1 MFFIGI
7 DIGTTGSKAIVFDE
21 KGNVMG
27 SDYREYGCTYPNPN
41 WVEISGRNMIGETLS
56 ACKKAIQQSG
66 VDKNEIV
73 SIGFSTQRA
82 TFGLVDKNGTLIDD
96 IFYSWQDN
104 RATDAVEFML
114 EKCPEIE
121 SVTISG
127 MPVTPTYTASKLIW
141 VKKHQP
147 EKYASIYKMVLIQ
160 DYLTKMLGA
169 DDYYCDRGSA
179 GVTGLLDI
187 KEGKWSKKLIE
198 AYELDMELMPELVP
212 PAYKIGNISEEGARL
227 SGLPVGLPICTG
239 TGDQQCGVIGA
250 GAVRQGMGTMTVGT
264 AGFLISFLD
273 KPALGEPFKSMMSVE
288 AGYAGKYEI
297 EGIMLG
303 AASNY
308 KWFRDTCCELEKRI
322 GAEKGVDPYV
332 LIEEY
337 VKDTSVG
344 ANGIITLPHLGA
356 AGCPFWNVE
365 ASGVIAGLTFSHT
378 KGDVARSFMEGIILE
393 IRNMYEAMKAADV
406 VFDEIIITG
415 GATKS
420 PTWRQIMAD
429 VMNTKV
435 KTLVVSDATVLGA
448 AILGAVGAG
457 IYDSV
462 PECVEALVKFDKVIE
477 PIPENAKKYDTVFD
491 AYLKLYHAIDRGGAF
506 SALSNINKGIF

>member
-1 MFFIGI
+1 MSLMGI

-21 KGNVMG
+21 KGNVVG
-27 SDYREYGCTYPNPN
+27 SDYREYGCSYPNPN
-41 WVEISGRNMIGETLS
+41 WVEISGGNMIGETL
-56 ACKKAIQQSG
+56 KASKNAIRQSG
-66 VDKNEIV
+66 IRIDEIV

-82 TFGLVDKNGTLIDD
+82 TFGLVDIDGTLIDD

-114 EKCPEIE
+114 KKCPEID
-121 SVTISG
+121 SVSISG
-127 MPVTPTYTASKLIW
+127 MPVTTTYSAAKLIW
-141 VKKHQP
+141 IKKHQP
-147 EKYASIYKMVLIQ
+147 EKYASIFKVVLVQ
-160 DYLTKMLGA
+160 DYLTKLLGA
-169 DDYYCDRGSA
+169 DDYYCDRGNA
-179 GVTGLLDI
+179 ACTGLLDI
-187 KEGKWSKKLIE
+187 RKGEWSAQLLD
-198 AYELDMELMPELVP
+198 AYELDINVMPSLVP
-212 PAYKIGNISEEGARL
+212 PAYKIGNVSEEGSKL
-227 SGLPVGLPICTG
+227 SGLPVGLPLCTG

-273 KPALGEPFKSMMSVE
+273 KPALGKPFKSMMSVE

-308 KWFRDTCCELEKRI
+308 KWFRDAFCELEKKT
-322 GAEKGVDPYV
+322 GLEKNIDPYV
-332 LIEEY
+332 IMEEY
-337 VKDTSVG
+337 VKETSVG
-344 ANGIITLPHLGA
+344 ANGVLTLPHLGS

-429 VMNTKV
+429 VMNTRV

-457 IYDSV
+457 VYDSV
-462 PECVEALVKFDKVIE
+462 PECVEALVKYDKVIE
-477 PIPENAKKYDTVFD
+477 PIQENANKYNTIFE
-491 AYLKLYHAIDRGGAF
+491 AYLKLYHALDEGGVF
-506 SALSNINKGIF
+506 SSLSNMNKGYF

>member
-1 MFFIGI
+1 MYFVGI
-7 DIGTTGSKAIVFDE
+7 DIGTSGSKTIVFDE

-41 WVEISGRNMIGETLS
+41 WVEISGENMIGETLQ
-56 ACKKAIQQSG
+56 ACKKAIMKSK
-66 VDKNEIV
+66 VDINEIV

-82 TFGLVDKNGTLIDD
+82 TFGLVDNNGTLIDD
-96 IFYSWQDN
+96 TFYSWQDN
-104 RATDAVEFML
+104 RATDSVEFML
-114 EKCPEIE
+114 EKFPEIE

-127 MPVTPTYTASKLIW
+127 MPVTTTYSASKMIW
-141 VKKHQP
+141 IKKHQP

-160 DYLTKMLGA
+160 SYLVKILGA

-179 GVTGLLDI
+179 GCTGLLDI
-187 KEGKWSKKLIE
+187 SEGKWSQRLID
-198 AYELDMELMPELVP
+198 AYELDMDHMPKLVP
-212 PAYKIGNISEEGARL
+212 PADKIGYVSEEGAKL
-227 SGLPVGLPICTG
+227 SGLPVGLPLCTG

-250 GAVRQGMGTMTVGT
+250 GAIRQGMGTMTVGT

-303 AASNY
+303 AAVNY
-308 KWFRDTCCELEKRI
+308 KWFRDTFCELEKKI
-322 GAEKGVDPYV
+322 GAEKDVDPYV
-332 LIEEY
+332 LMEEY
-337 VKDTSVG
+337 VKETTVG
-344 ANGIITLPHLGA
+344 ANGVITLPHLGT

-393 IRNMYEAMKAADV
+393 IRNMYKAMKAADV

-448 AILGAVGAG
+448 AILGTVAAG
-457 IYDSV
+457 IYSSV
-462 PECVEALVKFDKVIE
+462 PECTDVLVRYDKVLE
-477 PIPENAKKYDTVFD
+477 PFEENVRKYDAIFET
-491 AYLKLYHAIDRGGAF
+491 YLKLYHALDKGGAF
-506 SALSNINKGIF
+506 SALSKINKGIF

>member
-1 MFFIGI
+1 MYFVGI
-7 DIGTTGSKAIVFDE
+7 DIGTTGSKAIIFDE
-21 KGNVMG
+21 KGNLMG

-41 WVEISGRNMIGETLS
+41 WVEISGKNMIGETLG

-66 VDKNEIV
+66 ININDIV
-73 SIGFSTQRA
+73 SIGFSTQRS

-114 EKCPEIE
+114 EKCSEIE

-127 MPVTPTYTASKLIW
+127 MPVTTTYSASKIIW
-141 VKKHQP
+141 IKKHQP
-147 EKYASIYKMVLIQ
+147 EKYNAINKIVLIQ

-179 GVTGLLDI
+179 ACTGLLDI
-187 KEGKWSKKLIE
+187 RNGKWSEKLIGV
-198 AYELDMELMPELVP
+198 YGLNMDHMPKLVP
-212 PAYKIGNISEEGARL
+212 PASKIGVISEEGSKL
-227 SGLPVGLPICTG
+227 SGLPTGLPLCTG

-250 GAVRQGMGTMTVGT
+250 GAVRQGIGTMTVGT
-264 AGFLISFLD
+264 AGFLISFLNE
-273 KPALGEPFKSMMSVE
+273 PALGEPFKSMMSLE

-308 KWFRDTCCELEKRI
+308 KWFRDAFCELEKKI
-322 GAEKGVDPYV
+322 GAQKGIDPYV
-332 LIEEY
+332 LMEEY
-337 VKDTSVG
+337 VKETTVG
-344 ANGIITLPHLGA
+344 ANGIITLPHLGT

-429 VMNTKV
+429 VMNSKV

-457 IYDSV
+457 IYDTV
-462 PECVEALVKFDKVIE
+462 PECVEALVKYDKVIE
-477 PIPENAKKYDTVFD
+477 PIQKNVKKYNTVFE
-491 AYLKLYHAIDRGGAF
+491 AYLKLYHALDRGGAF
-506 SALSNINKGIF
+506 SALSNINKGLF